1 MRKKILS
8 IGVAGLVIMGFLLAQ
23 KTPVSPGEFLNGGR
37 AFFAPLETAF
47 AKQQVPLVPK
57 PSTLPGPSET
67 TLQSAAQ
74 TRNFFIEKVL
84 PEFVKP
90 FLGAVAVVAVFM
102 LIFGGIQMLTA
113 YGNEEKVTAAK
124 KNITI
129 AGVGLIVSMLS
140 YVIVRIIVSLPYQ
153 APSNGNPAESA
164 PENS

>member
-113 YGNEEKVTAAK
+113 YGNEEKVTEARKMIFSGIIGLA
-124 KNITI
+124 IILSGFAI
-129 AGVGLIVSMLS
+129 ARFVLNQL
-140 YVIVRIIVSLPYQ
+140 
-153 APSNGNPAESA
+153 ASA
-164 PENS
+164 TGFTARGGTSAQF